1 MAKIDNEAINSIK
14 VLALDMIDKAGS
26 GHPGIVLGAAPI
38 IYALYKDHL
47 KVIPSKPD
55 WINRDRFVMSAGHG
69 SALLY
74 SMLYHAGFDIDLEEL
89 KHFRELNSLTPGHP
103 EYRVTPG
110 VDASTGP
117 LGQGIGIAVGMAMA
131 ERYLNAITNIEKKK
145 RGIID
150 Y

>member
-14 VLALDMIDKAGS
+14 ILALDMIDKAGS
-26 GHPGIVLGAAPI
+26 GHPGIVLGAASI
-38 IYALYKDHL
+38 IYALYKDYL
-47 KVIPSKPD
+47 KTIPSKPD

-74 SMLYHAGFDIDLEEL
+74 SMLYHAGFDIDIEEL

-110 VDASTGP
+110 VDATTGP
-117 LGQGIGIAVGMAMA
+117 LGQGIGMAVGMAMA
-131 ERYLNAITNIEKKK
+131 ERYLRTIVNYVVMVI
-145 RGIID
+145 
-150 Y
+150 